1 MGSREASSLVT
12 GVDFSVRDASRPLLV
27 VGPSLGT
34 SVTSLWERAAGLL
47 APDLDV
53 VGWDLP
59 GHGASPHASEPWA
72 AGAVTMADLAAGVLE
87 VASAAQAKRGDEG
100 APFWY
105 AGVSV
110 GGGVGIQLLLDSTE
124 RIEGAFLLC
133 TGAQLGEPQYWLDR
147 AELVE
152 QAGTPTQVAGSAER
166 WFGRGF
172 LEREPRVA
180 GALLGALQTTD
191 RFGYAATCRAL
202 ADFDARERVASIS
215 RPVVVIAGGDDQA
228 VPIDTSAHLA
238 NEIPRAEFVL
248 LPHVAHQAPAEAPDA
263 VARVI
268 SSRVAGS
275 GDLATT
281 SAAMRVRREVLGDA
295 HVDRAIAA
303 TTPFSADFQDFITRN
318 AWGEIWTRPGLDRRM
333 RSAVTI
339 SALVTRG
346 HWDELAMHVKAARR
360 NGLSE
365 EEISEILLQLAV
377 YASIPNANQAFHV
390 AQKALAEPED

>member
-1 MGSREASSLVT
+1 MGAAVGLT
-12 GVDFSVRDASRPLLV
+12 GVDFAVRDASRPLLV

-34 SVTSLWERAAGLL
+34 SVTSLWERTAGLL
-47 APDLDV
+47 APDVDI

-59 GHGASPHASEPWA
+59 GHGTSPHASEAWA
-72 AGAVTMADLAAGVLE
+72 PGVVTMESLAAGVLD
-87 VASAAQAKRGDEG
+87 VARTAQATRGDEG
-100 APFWY
+100 ARFWF

-110 GGGVGIQLLLDSTE
+110 GGAVGVQLLLDAPE
-124 RIEGAFLLC
+124 RIAGAFLLC
-133 TGAQLGEPQYWLDR
+133 TGAHLGDPQYWRDR

-202 ADFDARERVASIS
+202 ADYDARERVSAIA
-215 RPVVVIAGGDDQA
+215 RPVTVIAGGDDQA
-228 VPIDTSAHLA
+228 VPIDASAFLA
-238 NEIPRAEFVL
+238 NEIPGADFVL
-248 LPHVAHQAPAEAPDA
+248 LPHVAHQAPAEAPAA
-263 VARVI
+263 VADVI
-268 SSRVAGS
+268 RARVADPGRP
-275 GDLATT
+275 GAT
-281 SAAMRVRREVLGDA
+281 SAAMAVRREVLGDA
-295 HVDRAIAA
+295 HVDRAIAS
-303 TTPFSADFQDFITRN
+303 TTPFTADFQDFITKT

-333 RSAVTI
+333 RSAITI

-390 AQKALAEPED
+390 AQKALGDPDD